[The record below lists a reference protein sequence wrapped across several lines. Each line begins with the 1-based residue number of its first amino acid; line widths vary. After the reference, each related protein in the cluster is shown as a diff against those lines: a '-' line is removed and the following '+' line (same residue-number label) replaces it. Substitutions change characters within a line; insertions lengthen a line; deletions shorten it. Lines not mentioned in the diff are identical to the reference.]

1 MGSAAI
7 MDAGPARRRRSNGN
21 GDDVEVIV
29 HDRAYDAHQLRLTG
43 LDWPEIAGR
52 VGYLDGRIASMAVT
66 AFLQKTAAEQAHDHR
81 RQALHLELARLDQL
95 QSAFYPAA
103 MAGDIAAANV
113 VLKVINRRCSVMGFD
128 KVDDDLT
135 GTARTIV
142 VGGNSEEYIASLK
155 SLIGDSDS
163 PDPLR

>member
-7 MDAGPARRRRSNGN
+7 MDAGPARRRRSNGKAAE
-21 GDDVEVIV
+21 VEVAT

-43 LDWPEIAGR
+43 LDWPEIAQR
-52 VGYLDGRIASMAVT
+52 TGYLDGRIASMAVT
-66 AFLQKTAAEQAHDHR
+66 AFLQKTAAEQSHDHR
-81 RQALHLELARLDQL
+81 RHALHLELARLDQV

-113 VLKVINRRCSVMGFD
+113 VLKVIKCRCAIMGFD
-128 KVDDDLT
+128 KIDDDLT

-142 VGGNSEEYIASLK
+142 IVGNSEQYIAGLK
-155 SLIGDSDS
+155 ALIGEE
-163 PDPLR
+163 